1 MSAPHAVQTAQTAQ
15 TADGEW
21 HRVHPISPLV
31 RGWLVVAGLLFFFI
45 QSAGEDLVQVLFEG
59 GEFRAAR
66 GLGISL
72 AIFGGIFVLAMIGFF
87 LSWRFTRYR
96 LTPETVQLHSGIIF
110 RQRREVRLDRV
121 QAVDLRQPLLARIV
135 GLAELKFEAADG
147 GSSAMALEFIKR
159 DEAEALRREIMGRAS
174 GIQSGVDPEV
184 AADPQARAAEGVA
197 PDFQGALGAAGQPDG
212 GPQPALDGAAAGVGT
227 GGQEAP
233 EQVMLRVPPTRLIGS
248 VLLDT
253 VLTALVIATVIGG
266 GAVGVILWVND
277 GQIPPEAV
285 RGLLLGSLPILLSAV
300 GSVWSS
306 FNSGY
311 NFTVATST
319 DGLRLRYGLLET
331 NQQTVPPGRVQAV
344 KVRQP
349 LFWRPFGWYKMV
361 VNVAG
366 YGGLSE
372 MTDAKKSMVLPV
384 GPFEDVLRVLSVV
397 APDPGVREG
406 EDAAEVIRIGLVGS
420 GEEQGYRHSPR
431 SARWVDPL
439 TWRRNAVRTTQT
451 MVLMRGG
458 RLSRRLV
465 LMPHERLQS
474 ISVEQGPLERR
485 LGLANINLHSTT
497 GPVAPVLQHASVAVA
512 LELFEQESAIA
523 AVSRRMSD
531 RNQWMRPEERARFER
546 RTVEAVEKVE
556 ELADERP
563 AAVVA
568 PPAPPEAAR

>member
-1 MSAPHAVQTAQTAQ
+1 M
-15 TADGEW
+15 
-21 HRVHPISPLV
+21 
-31 RGWLVVAGLLFFFI
+31 
-45 QSAGEDLVQVLFEG
+45 
-59 GEFRAAR
+59 
-66 GLGISL
+66 
-72 AIFGGIFVLAMIGFF
+72 
-87 LSWRFTRYR
+87 
-96 LTPETVQLHSGIIF
+96 
-110 RQRREVRLDRV
+110 
-121 QAVDLRQPLLARIV
+121 
-135 GLAELKFEAADG
+135 
-147 GSSAMALEFIKR
+147 
-159 DEAEALRREIMGRAS
+159 
-174 GIQSGVDPEV
+174 
-184 AADPQARAAEGVA
+184 
-197 PDFQGALGAAGQPDG
+197 
-212 GPQPALDGAAAGVGT
+212 
-227 GGQEAP
+227 
-233 EQVMLRVPPTRLIGS
+233 
-248 VLLDT
+248 
-253 VLTALVIATVIGG
+253 
-266 GAVGVILWVND
+266 
-277 GQIPPEAV
+277 
-285 RGLLLGSLPILLSAV
+285 
-300 GSVWSS
+300 
-306 FNSGY
+306 
-311 NFTVATST
+311 
-319 DGLRLRYGLLET
+319 
-331 NQQTVPPGRVQAV
+331 
-344 KVRQP
+344 
-349 LFWRPFGWYKMV
+349 
-361 VNVAG
+361 AG

>member
-197 PDFQGALGAAGQPDG
+197 PDFQGALGAAGHPDG